1 MFTTTKLL
9 LVASAAGWLGG
20 MAVHAE
26 TAEQFA
32 AEALRNNPEL
42 RSFEYAIAAAKGSV
56 QTAGT
61 VRNPE
66 LNTQAGYKNSRD
78 NSGGVSGDGPTWS
91 ISFSQTF
98 EYPGRIALRKAI
110 ANRDVDLAEL
120 QLQQFRLTLAAH
132 VRTLAYAIAAAR
144 KRSASAQEA
153 AGRFQ
158 ALSDVLE
165 QRPAAG
171 IAPQLEA
178 RLIASNT
185 VVFRRQEREAVLSE
199 KTMTAELNQLCGRAA
214 ERSLQLSAGSVIF
227 SKRSL
232 PNLLGAARSNAFEIR
247 IRQVELAQQRFKV
260 ALSKNER
267 YPAIAIGPFYSIE
280 KAADTEHLAGLG
292 VSLPVPLW
300 DHNAGNIA
308 ANKAREEQARAS
320 LQGTVR
326 EIERR
331 VAQNVEIL
339 NAKRDEID
347 KLGGDELTKFRD
359 AAELADRKYRL
370 GAVPLTIYVEAQK
383 QYVEIVSALSDL
395 QKDGLQAAQELEI
408 LTGLKLYR
416 PVEGDDR

>member
-1 MFTTTKLL
+1 
-9 LVASAAGWLGG
+9 

-42 RSFEYAIAAAKGSV
+42 RSFEYAITAAKGSV

-110 ANRDVDLAEL
+110 ANRDVDLLSCDFNNSGNLGRARPHTCL
-120 QLQQFRLTLAAH
+120 R
-132 VRTLAYAIAAAR
+132 IAATR

-178 RLIASNT
+178 RLIGQIQWCFDDKNG
-185 VVFRRQEREAVLSE
+185 
-199 KTMTAELNQLCGRAA
+199 KPCCP
-214 ERSLQLSAGSVIF
+214 
-227 SKRSL
+227 KR
-232 PNLLGAARSNAFEIR
+232 P
-247 IRQVELAQQRFKV
+247 
-260 ALSKNER
+260 
-267 YPAIAIGPFYSIE
+267 
-280 KAADTEHLAGLG
+280 
-292 VSLPVPLW
+292 
-300 DHNAGNIA
+300 
-308 ANKAREEQARAS
+308 
-320 LQGTVR
+320 
-326 EIERR
+326 
-331 VAQNVEIL
+331 
-339 NAKRDEID
+339 
-347 KLGGDELTKFRD
+347 
-359 AAELADRKYRL
+359 
-370 GAVPLTIYVEAQK
+370 
-383 QYVEIVSALSDL
+383 
-395 QKDGLQAAQELEI
+395 
-408 LTGLKLYR
+408 
-416 PVEGDDR
+416 